1 MSKFDLVLTED
12 ELKIF
17 KKFLNSDTAFLTKE
31 EFTALRKHKL
41 LTGVLGGFSDYFDL
55 PPDGICEL
63 LDFGKRY
70 RRYFKDIT
78 SKERR
83 DNRRYI
89 RSETR
94 SWIALSISFIA
105 LIFSAIALFRS

>member
-12 ELKIF
+12 E
-17 KKFLNSDTAFLTKE
+17 LNSDTAFLTKE
-31 EFTALRKHKL
+31 EFTALRKYKL